1 MICLS
6 TANVNLFAHDA
17 ILVTNTI
24 HASWILFKNR
34 MDNSWKVSLITII

>member
-6 TANVNLFAHDA
+6 TANVNLFAYDA

-24 HASWILFKNR
+24 HASWILLGNMLKTG
-34 MDNSWKVSLITII
+34 K